1 METPSDNPLNVD
13 SQNPATTSQPAAKDN
28 HDANPEATR
37 ENSPASVFVNSEPV
51 REEQVENAVKFL
63 SHPRVR
69 GSPVMYRRSFLERKG
84 LTKEEIDEAFC
95 RVPDPTPTVSTTQP
109 VASNEVKSSSTTQAL
124 SASQNLQS
132 ASAQQ
137 SNTMRKM
144 GYFSHFHW
152 THAVMAASGAG
163 TALLLKHTI
172 IPRFKSWIRKVVMEE
187 EDEKGTLKG
196 RPSLAEEAA
205 VAAKAA
211 AAAAVDVAR
220 ASQEMLAS
228 KTEEKRYFEELT
240 NLLNYQVREMK
251 SMSSALQK
259 LEGKSSTSGRI
270 PAMERDDKRVLI
282 SHSTD
287 INDQPPNPY
296 QPVPNPHVG
305 PKPKPLGNWPKS
317 EQF

>member
-1 METPSDNPLNVD
+1 METPSDNSLNVD
-13 SQNPATTSQPAAKDN
+13 SQNPATPSQPAAKDN

-37 ENSPASVFVNSEPV
+37 ENSPASVFFNSEPV

-84 LTKEEIDEAFC
+84 LTKEEIDEAFR

-109 VASNEVKSSSTTQAL
+109 VASNEDEKVKSSSTTRSL

-152 THAVMAASGAG
+152 THAVKAVGIMAASGAG

-172 IPRFKSWIRKVVMEE
+172 IPRFKSWIHKVVMEK
-187 EDEKGTLKG
+187 EDEKGALKG

-205 VAAKAA
+205 VAAKTA

-220 ASQEMLAS
+220 ASQEILAS

-251 SMSSALQK
+251 SMSSALQN

-270 PAMERDDKRVLI
+270 PAMERDD
-282 SHSTD
+282 
-287 INDQPPNPY
+287 
-296 QPVPNPHVG
+296 
-305 PKPKPLGNWPKS
+305 
-317 EQF
+317 